1 MTRINTNVSSIIA
14 QRVLNQNT
22 NALGTSLER
31 LSTGLR
37 INRGADDPAGL
48 IASEALRAEITS
60 TGAAIG
66 NAERADQVLNI
77 AEGGLQEISSL
88 LEELQGLVTS
98 TANTA
103 GLSLEEKEANQLQ
116 IDSIL
121 QTIDR
126 LADSTSFQ
134 GAKLLNGRLEYT
146 TSGVSANVNNFD
158 VRGAKLGFQQQID
171 VEVIVTQS
179 AQRGALYI
187 SAGASPIT
195 FPTGNGPLVI
205 EVAGAKG
212 SREFSFASGTT
223 LGDIRDAINTFSSVT
238 GTRAATSGATGL
250 RLESTDYGDD
260 EYVSVT
266 IVSDGG
272 FDDGGNL
279 RGIYN
284 YTANQNDTAN
294 AATQQDFAS
303 VNAANGIRDAG
314 QDVGAAINGVV
325 ASSDGTTAR
334 INTDFLNVEVDL
346 TYDPAAGSAN
356 AAILGNL
363 TAFTI
368 TGGGADFQLA
378 GDVNISGKES
388 LGIPEFSTSRVG
400 RKTIDVNGTSQT
412 NTLADLSG
420 ANALNVVDG
429 NLQGAQEIV
438 DQAIREVATLR
449 GRLGAFQVNTVGS
462 TIRSLGISLENTT
475 AAESVIRDADF
486 AGETAALTRGQV
498 LTQSAT
504 QVLTIANSTPQ
515 NALTLLG

>member
-60 TGAAIG
+60 TNAAIG

-88 LEELQGLVTS
+88 LEELQGLVTA

-146 TSGVSANVNNFD
+146 TSAVSANVNSFD

-179 AQRGALYI
+179 AQRGALRL
-187 SAGASPIT
+187 SAAADPIT
-195 FPTGNGPLVI
+195 FPGGNGPLVI

-212 SREFSFASGTT
+212 SREFSFASGTS
-223 LGDIRDAINTFSSVT
+223 LADIRDAVNTFSSVT
-238 GTRAATSGATGL
+238 GARAAVSGTGL
-250 RLESTDYGDD
+250 RIESTQFGDD
-260 EYVSVT
+260 EFVAVT
-266 IVSDGG
+266 IVSEGG
-272 FDDGGNL
+272 FDAAN

-294 AATQQDFAS
+294 AATQQTFAS

-314 QDVGAAINGVV
+314 QDVAAAINGVV
-325 ASSDGTTAR
+325 ASSNGTTAR

-346 TYDPAAGSAN
+346 IYDPAAGSAN

-378 GDVNISGKES
+378 GEVSISGKES

-400 RKTIDVNGTSQT
+400 RKTIDVNGVSQT
-412 NTLADLSG
+412 NTLSDLSG

-438 DQAIREVATLR
+438 DEAIRDVATLR

-504 QVLTIANSTPQ
+504 QILTIANSTPQ